1 MRPGMLKHSER
12 EIVAEAMRV
21 MLLRHAKS
29 KKAEGGMSD
38 HARRL
43 KGRGKSDAPVIG
55 AYMARHEL
63 VPDLVLVSTAERA
76 RQTWKRLA
84 AALPAPPRVVYEDHL
99 YNAAADA
106 IIALVKGTSP
116 TVRTL
121 LVVGHNPGLQDA
133 ARRLIASGDVET
145 RKRLDEGLPTSGLA
159 VIDFA
164 GKDWRKRLVRSP
176 RRSAGPATHLGAE
189 AGVSRSHRIDHKIS
203 GPRQGRVFGPHS
215 PPGPRS
221 A

>member
-1 MRPGMLKHSER
+1 MGAAQVPYGTSPSMLNYSAR

-29 KKAEGGMSD
+29 KKAEGGRND

-43 KGRGKSDAPVIG
+43 KGRGKSDAPMIG

-84 AALPAPPRVVYEDHL
+84 AALPASPRVVYEDRL
-99 YNAAADA
+99 YNAGADA
-106 IIALVKGTSP
+106 IIALVKGTAP

-133 ARRLIASGDVET
+133 ARGLIASGDVET

-164 GKDWRKRLVRSP
+164 GKNWRKLHPHGGRLERLVSP
-176 RRSAGPATHLGAE
+176 RSLAE
-189 AGVSRSHRIDHKIS
+189 ADG
-203 GPRQGRVFGPHS
+203 
-215 PPGPRS
+215 